1 MPASPHY
8 ALACDFGSSGG
19 KIYLGCLQAGHM
31 TVEEVHRF
39 PCQPVRLG
47 ELYYTDALYLYQEML
62 KGVRKTVEKGITPNS
77 MAINTWG
84 VDVVYLSA
92 SGELLA
98 NPVNYRSE
106 RTQHTAEKLAAL
118 GLDAQTLYSRTG
130 LAPMPYNTLF
140 QVYEDTVSR
149 QDILSQ
155 AKSMLWLPDLFAYWL
170 TGVISTEPCIAST
183 SQMMEAQSEKWDK
196 DIIAKLPYEGIA
208 DMLPPVQAAGS
219 VKGMLRADLAEQLN
233 CAPFPVIA
241 ASSHD
246 TACAVLAAPLQD
258 ANSAYI
264 SSGSWS
270 LFGQLRDTPIT
281 TEAALAAGFANER
294 GYGNTVRFLKSING
308 LWTLQQ
314 LQRQWAMSFDDM
326 ENAARAA
333 MGRGFIVDVSDPA
346 FYSSSDMEA
355 AIIAHCQSNDLPV
368 PSTRGE
374 ITAAVYEGLGQAH
387 AIAVAEL
394 REITG
399 EAVSSLHLLGGGC
412 RDSLFCETIKR
423 HVGLPMT
430 LGPIDA
436 TAAGNLL
443 SQWIGQGQLA
453 SIEEARAC
461 VTRSFSIKS
470 I

>member
-1 MPASPHY
+1 MSASPHY

-19 KIYLGCLQAGHM
+19 KIYLGKLQDGIM
-31 TVEEVHRF
+31 SVEEVHRF

-62 KGVRKTVEKGITPNS
+62 KGVRKTIEKGITPNS

-84 VDVVYLSA
+84 VDVAYLSA

-106 RTQHTAEKLAAL
+106 RTLHTAEKLAAL
-118 GLDAQTLYSRTG
+118 GLDSQTLYTHTG

-140 QVYEDTVSR
+140 QVYEDAVSR

-170 TGVISTEPCIAST
+170 TGTISTEPCIAST
-183 SQMMEAQSEKWDK
+183 SQMMDAKSGDWCEE
-196 DIIAKLPYEGIA
+196 IIRKIPFTGIA
-208 DMLPPVQAAGS
+208 DMLPPIQPAGS
-219 VKGMLRADLAEQLN
+219 VKGMLRPDLAEQLN
-233 CAPFPVIA
+233 CAPFPIIA
-241 ASSHD
+241 AASHD

-258 ANSAYI
+258 EQSAYI

-270 LFGQLRDTPIT
+270 LFGQLRETPIT
-281 TEAALAAGFANER
+281 TPTALDAGFANER

-314 LQRQWAMSFDDM
+314 LQRQWAISFDDM
-326 ENAARAA
+326 ENAARDA
-333 MGRGFIVDVSDPA
+333 MGRGFIVDVSDPS

-355 AIIAHCQSNDLPV
+355 AIIAHCESNDLPI

-374 ITAAVYEGLGQAH
+374 IAAAVYEGLGQAH
-387 AIAVAEL
+387 ATAVAEL
-394 REITG
+394 SKITG

-423 HVGLPMT
+423 HVGLSMT
-430 LGPIDA
+430 LGPVDA

-461 VTRSFSIKS
+461 VSHSFSIKK